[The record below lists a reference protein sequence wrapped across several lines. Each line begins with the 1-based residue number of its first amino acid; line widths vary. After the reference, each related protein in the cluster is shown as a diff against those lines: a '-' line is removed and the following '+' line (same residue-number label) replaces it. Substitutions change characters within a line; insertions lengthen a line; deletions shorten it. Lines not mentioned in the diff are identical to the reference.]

1 MGGGGTFEGM
11 ARIALNG
18 RLLVPGKLEGI
29 GKFTL
34 RCLQELVR
42 LRPQDEFLLVV
53 DRPDD
58 EMFHLGPNVEVRRI
72 RIPGRRPWLLRWW
85 FGSAMRRVLKQW
97 EAEAFVSL
105 EGPLVSGMPDDFLQ
119 LSVIHDLNFEH
130 HPEWIPS
137 AWASYYQTEFRAVA
151 HRAQVLCT
159 VSEFSRDDLAAQ
171 YGRPK
176 ENIRIIPN
184 AADHAFQPLDEAGQ
198 HAARTRFA
206 GGKNYWVY
214 IGSFHPRKNLPG
226 LLSAY
231 QTYMDAGGSWDLVLV
246 GEAMWQTPEWP
257 QALLDT
263 NRVHTTGR
271 LDEFPLA
278 QALGGA
284 SGMVFVPWFEGF
296 GIPLVEAMAAGV
308 PVVASDVTS
317 LPEVGGDAV
326 CAWVDPGNPVA
337 ISEAMLHVE
346 AHPQMCAE
354 RVATGLARAK
364 TFSWQESGQKLD
376 AAVDNLLQSSR
387 NAQDVA

>member
-42 LRPQDEFLLVV
+42 LRPHDEFLLLV
-53 DRPDD
+53 DRTDD
-58 EMFHLGPNVEVRRI
+58 ELFHLGPNVEVRRI

-85 FGSAMRRVLKQW
+85 FGAAMRRVLKQW
-97 EAEAFVSL
+97 KAEAFVSL
-105 EGPLVSGMPDDFLQ
+105 EGPLVSGMPDDFPQ

-137 AWASYYQTEFRAVA
+137 AWASYYQTEFRSCA
-151 HRAQVLCT
+151 HRAHVLCT
-159 VSEFSRDDLAAQ
+159 VSEFSRDDLVAQ

-176 ENIRIIPN
+176 EEVRLVPN
-184 AADHAFQPLDEAGQ
+184 AADDAFQPLDEAGQ

-206 GGKNYWVY
+206 EGKMYWVY
-214 IGSFHPRKNLPG
+214 IGSFHPRKNLQG
-226 LLSAY
+226 LLSAF
-231 QTYMDAGGSWDLVLV
+231 QTYVDAGGTWDLVLV

-257 QALLDT
+257 QALLAT

-271 LDEFPLA
+271 LDEVPLT

-308 PVVASDVTS
+308 PVVASHVTS

-337 ISEAMLHVE
+337 ISKAMLHVE
-346 AHPQMCAE
+346 AQPQIRAE
-354 RVATGLARAK
+354 HVARGLARAK
-364 TFSWQESGQKLD
+364 AFSWRESGQKLD
-376 AAVDNLLQSSR
+376 AAVDDLLQPSR
-387 NAQDVA
+387 HAQDVA